1 MKRTKYQGTVG
12 PKEARMDSELS
23 EKIDGNGN
31 MASSSSPHGNIR
43 YHLRNRPIFYFN
55 KCGKRDESV
64 YISDKENV
72 SVSQTSSVLE
82 TGYVETNVV
91 TENFR
96 GRPQIGVNTFT
107 QQLQTLSKNTEH
119 FMNDTS
125 ECEPNI
131 MRLPNEVLTMIF
143 SYFDVRE
150 LSISVAPVC
159 KHWYTIA
166 HSSVL
171 WRKLCFNGDGIS
183 TEKAKCLLTKSPLL
197 SELII
202 SNR

>member
-1 MKRTKYQGTVG
+1 MKRIKHQSTVAPEG
-12 PKEARMDSELS
+12 AGMDSEMS
-23 EKIDGNGN
+23 EKIDCNGT
-31 MASSSSPHGNIR
+31 MTSSSLPHGNVC
-43 YHLRNRPIFYFN
+43 YNLRNRPIFYFN
-55 KCGKRDESV
+55 KCGKHDESL
-64 YISDKENV
+64 YISDKENN
-72 SVSQTSSVLE
+72 SVSQPSSVLG
-82 TGYVETNVV
+82 TGHVETNVV

-96 GRPQIGVNTFT
+96 GRRQIGVSTFT
-107 QQLQTLSKNTEH
+107 QQLQTLSKKTEH
-119 FMNDTS
+119 FTNDNCK
-125 ECEPNI
+125 CEPTI

-159 KHWYTIA
+159 KHWYTVA

-197 SELII
+197 SEVII